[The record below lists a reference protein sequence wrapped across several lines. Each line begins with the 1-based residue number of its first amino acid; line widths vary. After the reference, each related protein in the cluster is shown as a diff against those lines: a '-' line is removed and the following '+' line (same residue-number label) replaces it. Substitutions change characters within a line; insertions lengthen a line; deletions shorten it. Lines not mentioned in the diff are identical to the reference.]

1 MAGYHQWILP
11 IAKLGGLGRAVG
23 ASAFRLYF
31 AIWIFLYF
39 VFDLTWINYSFWQ
52 VLSIDCLITGEPSN
66 HDPSIF
72 YLKALMHAF
81 VPPLCAFA
89 SGVVMC
95 ALAYYL
101 IRYQGDERHW
111 WTIVRDKWIT
121 ATIVTVFFMHPAVC
135 VMDLCVLRSW
145 HCNYIES

>member
-1 MAGYHQWILP
+1 MAS
-11 IAKLGGLGRAVG
+11 VG
-23 ASAFRLYF
+23 QSVRLLSVVALYF
-31 AIWIFLYF
+31 AIRFFFHF
-39 VFDLTWINYSFWQ
+39 VPDADITYSLLQ

-95 ALAYYL
+95 ALAYYM
-101 IRYQGDERHW
+101 IRYQDDQRHW

-135 VMDLCVLRSW
+135 VIDFCVLGS
-145 HCNYIES
+145 